1 MSNNDNIFIQM
12 SDISHLAIYLQAT
25 EKQMLASYG
34 RALGRTSIW
43 LKARA
48 SRTAKDGIGFRELKT
63 LQKRMWY
70 YRKRAAAGKLDSL
83 NFWLGLNAVPVSQL
97 KGKIKGRGGKRH
109 ARRDKRTGRFIK
121 RRKGS
126 AAPTFSPASASL
138 PETTFEDG
146 FVTKPAGG
154 RRTILVR
161 GKYRTREAT
170 IDIYDP
176 TNDAISPLVRELQA
190 RFMKTYE
197 QDLKHRVSTNLR
209 TDGNGRRI

>member
-1 MSNNDNIFIQM
+1 
-12 SDISHLAIYLQAT
+12 
-25 EKQMLASYG
+25 
-34 RALGRTSIW
+34 
-43 LKARA
+43 
-48 SRTAKDGIGFRELKT
+48 
-63 LQKRMWY
+63 MWY

-146 FVTKPAGG
+146 FVTNPPGAGALSWYGESTVPA
-154 RRTILVR
+154 RRPL
-161 GKYRTREAT
+161 
-170 IDIYDP
+170 
-176 TNDAISPLVRELQA
+176 ISRPGE
-190 RFMKTYE
+190 
-197 QDLKHRVSTNLR
+197 
-209 TDGNGRRI
+209 